1 MKEKSKIMNFDY
13 PTYDEIPEGMAD
25 ITAIYLRV
33 STDSQAQDGYGLDV
47 QYNANA
53 RYCKAYDMQNVVVF
67 VDDGYTGVNDK
78 RPAFQKLL
86 ALMRERR
93 IKLVITHSLDRI
105 GRTQMLILKFLKED
119 CVKAE
124 CDFFAVKDSI
134 DSRSKQTYGI
144 LISIL
149 SIFAEFDHDAIVLK
163 LSMGRKQ
170 RALEGLWKGGGIPPY
185 GYYYDK
191 ELKNLAVIPEKAMIV
206 QKVFE
211 LYNSM
216 EYSPLKIAN
225 VLGLSGDVVVFN
237 ILKNRTYLGEITFKG
252 EQLPGVHQRLIDDEE
267 FYKAQRILQS
277 RSKARFPSTYL
288 LSSLVYCGNCGAK
301 MRYMKYGRSDKNLKL
316 VCYSQYESNSKRK
329 LVKDENCANYKYDAK
344 EVEQAVIKLIFSSS
358 IRYKDEIKEKLTT
371 DGEIIDGLTKKVEEL
386 RTEYNRLWKAYLRLD
401 DDEILDNAEK
411 VKNEIKKYERNIEIE
426 KEKKGVTKTMEEKA
440 ELLRTLPDM
449 WSMLEPIQKQNVVR
463 SLVHKVVLTNGK
475 IQVYFK
481 QSQYEKLLV
490 GEMPLPNK
498 DTTN

>member
-1 MKEKSKIMNFDY
+1 MKEKSKNVKFNY
-13 PTYDEIPEGMAD
+13 PTYEEMPERMTD

-47 QYNANA
+47 QYNANE

-86 ALMRERR
+86 SLMREKRV
-93 IKLVITHSLDRI
+93 KLVITHSLDRI

-191 ELKNLAVIPEKAMIV
+191 EIKNLAVVPEKALIV

-216 EYSPLKIAN
+216 EYSPLKIAS
-225 VLGLSGDVVVFN
+225 VLGLSGDNLVFN
-237 ILKNRTYLGEITFKG
+237 ILRNRTYLGEITFKG
-252 EQLPGVHQRLIDDEE
+252 EQLPGVHQRLIEDEVFE
-267 FYKAQRILQS
+267 KAQRILKS
-277 RSKARFPSTYL
+277 RSKASYRTSYL
-288 LSSLVYCGNCGAK
+288 LSSLVYCGSCGAK
-301 MRYMKYGRSDKNLKL
+301 MRYMKYGRGEKNLKL
-316 VCYSQYESNSKRK
+316 VCYSQYESNGKRK
-329 LVKDENCANYKYDAK
+329 LIKDENCSNYKYNAD
-344 EVEQAVIKLIFSSS
+344 EVERAVINLIFSSS

-371 DGEIIDGLTKKVEEL
+371 DGEIIEGLNKKVEEL

-401 DDEILDNAEK
+401 DEEILDNAEK
-411 VKNEIKKYERNIEIE
+411 VKKEIK
-426 KEKKGVTKTMEEKA
+426 
-440 ELLRTLPDM
+440 
-449 WSMLEPIQKQNVVR
+449 
-463 SLVHKVVLTNGK
+463 
-475 IQVYFK
+475 
-481 QSQYEKLLV
+481 
-490 GEMPLPNK
+490 
-498 DTTN
+498 

>member
-1 MKEKSKIMNFDY
+1 MKEKSKSMKFNY
-13 PTYDEIPEGMAD
+13 PTYEEIPEGMTD

-47 QYNANA
+47 QYTANE
-53 RYCKAYDMQNVVVF
+53 RYCRAYDMQNVVVF

-86 ALMRERR
+86 SLMRERR
-93 IKLVITHSLDRI
+93 VKLVITHSLDRI

-191 ELKNLAVIPEKAMIV
+191 ELGNLAVDAEKALV
-206 QKVFE
+206 VKKVFE
-211 LYNSM
+211 LYNTM

-252 EQLPGVHQRLIDDEE
+252 EQLPGVHQRLIDEE
-267 FYKAQRILQS
+267 VFDKAQRILQS

-301 MRYMKYGRSDKNLKL
+301 MRYMKYGRSEKNLKL
-316 VCYSQYESNSKRK
+316 VCYSQYESNGKRK
-329 LVKDENCANYKYDAK
+329 LIKDENCSNYKYKAD
-344 EVEQAVIKLIFSSS
+344 EVEQAVIKLIFASS

-371 DGEIIDGLTKKVEEL
+371 DGDIIDGLNRKVEEL
-386 RTEYNRLWKAYLRLD
+386 RTEYNRLWKAYQRLG
-401 DDEILDNAEK
+401 DDEILDDAERI
-411 VKNEIKKYERNIEIE
+411 KNEIKKYERNIEIE

-449 WSMLEPIQKQNVVR
+449 WSMLEPLQKQNVVR
-463 SLVHKVVLTNGK
+463 SLVHKVVLTNEK

-481 QSQYEKLLV
+481 QNQYERLLI
-490 GEMPLPNK
+490 GEMPLNK
-498 DTTN
+498 GTTN